1 MQRKGDS
8 RISLVALFSLAFVLA
23 FSHIQGFLHPFSFQ
37 YFTLNFSSI
46 PSLNFTN
53 FSCFWVYLLLTSN
66 MYYYIFLKLC
76 RIFYMILGCYIPLPY
91 LHTLYSDI
99 FNNKYFVIYKFIITI
114 HFFFQ
119 NVPSGIQP
127 TLFGVWVWH
136 ATDWAMSA
144 TVPPIVSYMLTNIID
159 CLIS

>member
-114 HFFFQ
+114 HFFFSECTIR
-119 NVPSGIQP
+119 NP
-127 TLFGVWVWH
+127 TNALWR
-136 ATDWAMSA
+136 MSL
-144 TVPPIVSYMLTNIID
+144 TRYWLSYVRHSSSNRKLYVN
-159 CLIS
+159 